1 MNNLKEVHIFP
12 AIFFFLLIFGAPKGL
27 AALDSLSINEALRK
41 PIIEKRLNMTIGVLG
56 NSKGLTFQAAHGHTT
71 LNKDFP
77 AQVDSIVA
85 IASMTK
91 LVTTV
96 AALQLYQEGKLDIDK
111 SVDVYAQ
118 NLSSLKI
125 LTGFTDNNEPILIA
139 PKRRPTIRELMSH
152 TSGFVYSMWNSN
164 AMTAE
169 EEGLTGD
176 LLSGKEMIINAPL
189 AFEPGERWEY
199 GIGTDWLGVIVE
211 NVSGMTLA
219 EYFEENIFTPLQ
231 MEDTFYEIP
240 EDKIE
245 RVANLLFRD
254 DGNILF
260 KFLSLFS
267 ESDLIEIPFLSSP
280 KPSAKYS
287 SEHYS
292 GGGNLYSTLA
302 DYSKF
307 LQCLLNKGM
316 HGTKQILSSTMVDM
330 IFTSEINSPNIGVA
344 KSQAPL
350 FTNDI
355 DMSFGSEASF
365 GLGLLLHPSGTEF
378 GRGEDSGSWGGL
390 FNTYFWIDRQADVF
404 GIFATQVA
412 PFFDEVSIETFQAFE
427 SAAYKRNLD

>member
-1 MNNLKEVHIFP
+1 M
-12 AIFFFLLIFGAPKGL
+12 
-27 AALDSLSINEALRK
+27 
-41 PIIEKRLNMTIGVLG
+41 
-56 NSKGLTFQAAHGHTT
+56 
-71 LNKDFP
+71 
-77 AQVDSIVA
+77 
-85 IASMTK
+85 
-91 LVTTV
+91 
-96 AALQLYQEGKLDIDK
+96 
-111 SVDVYAQ
+111 
-118 NLSSLKI
+118 
-125 LTGFTDNNEPILIA
+125 
-139 PKRRPTIRELMSH
+139 
-152 TSGFVYSMWNSN
+152 
-164 AMTAE
+164 
-169 EEGLTGD
+169 
-176 LLSGKEMIINAPL
+176 
-189 AFEPGERWEY
+189 
-199 GIGTDWLGVIVE
+199 
-211 NVSGMTLA
+211 
-219 EYFEENIFTPLQ
+219 
-231 MEDTFYEIP
+231 
-240 EDKIE
+240 
-245 RVANLLFRD
+245 
-254 DGNILF
+254 
-260 KFLSLFS
+260 
-267 ESDLIEIPFLSSP
+267 SSP

-316 HGTKQILSSTMVDM
+316 HGTKQILSSTMVDL